1 MCSDCATI
9 SAWGIN
15 LMNKTATVHARMDEQ
30 IKNEAIEVF
39 DAIGIS
45 VSEAITL
52 FFKQVALKNAIPFE
66 LSADRAK
73 AQPFAKVSEFKRD
86 DLNAVLAVIPE
97 SVDELW
103 VFGSAVTPY
112 CRPDSDLDVCVVGDN
127 ITKADRKVLAH
138 APRRGMD
145 LLNISNAD
153 FLAER
158 DKAGS
163 VFYDVYHKGLLV
175 YKKGVGIID

>member
-1 MCSDCATI
+1 
-9 SAWGIN
+9 
-15 LMNKTATVHARMDEQ
+15 MNKTATVHARMDEQ
-30 IKNEAIEVF
+30 VKNEAIEVF

-73 AQPFAKVSEFKRD
+73 AQPFAKISEFKRD
-86 DLNAVLAVIPE
+86 DLKAVLAVIPE

-112 CRPDSDLDVCVVGDN
+112 CRPDSDLDVCVVGDT
-127 ITKADRKVLAH
+127 ITKKARKVLAH

-158 DKAGS
+158 NQAGS